1 MDQSTGQIK
10 TRLPLTGRGRTAP
23 YTLIIGATDGE
34 GLIGDATLTLYIGD
48 VSANDGVP
56 RFITPADGQT
66 IFVSEVSNNLFFLL
80 LIYWRRHTFIFNI
93 SIFNRDPV
101 VL

>member
-1 MDQSTGQIK
+1 MDPTTGEIK

-23 YTLIIGATDGE
+23 YTLLIAATDGE

-66 IFVSEVSNNLFFLL
+66 LFVSEVSTY
-80 LIYWRRHTFIFNI
+80 LIIYIFNYK
-93 SIFNRDPV
+93 
-101 VL
+101 